1 MAKIKLPEALKS
13 WKVVSRVSDTDES
26 EIYRLVSKD
35 DDKKE
40 ARLSYYEFTGSLYNG
55 EDIDYIKDEVD
66 FVRTIKRL
74 GDISNYIDV
83 VIEDNPEKK
92 RMELF
97 IVTDDSKPLSAV
109 MEEKSFSEDEI
120 IEFGLQM
127 SDILEKLEDAGIFH
141 GDIKPSDIFVTAD
154 GKFKLGAFM
163 DAETLDDDDIS
174 FVAPEIQKEEDADF
188 TTDLYSLGMIM
199 YAMCNNGK
207 LPFEEDGLSA
217 DDATDKRL
225 GGAAIPAPAHGS
237 LAALRCPLPRT
248 AVRS

>member
-127 SDILEKLEDAGIFH
+127 SDIL
-141 GDIKPSDIFVTAD
+141 T
-154 GKFKLGAFM
+154 
-163 DAETLDDDDIS
+163 
-174 FVAPEIQKEEDADF
+174 
-188 TTDLYSLGMIM
+188 Y
-199 YAMCNNGK
+199 
-207 LPFEEDGLSA
+207 LS
-217 DDATDKRL
+217 
-225 GGAAIPAPAHGS
+225 
-237 LAALRCPLPRT
+237 PRT
-248 AVRS
+248 ESSSSARSWTRRRWTMTTSHLSRLKSRRRRTPTSPPTCTRSV